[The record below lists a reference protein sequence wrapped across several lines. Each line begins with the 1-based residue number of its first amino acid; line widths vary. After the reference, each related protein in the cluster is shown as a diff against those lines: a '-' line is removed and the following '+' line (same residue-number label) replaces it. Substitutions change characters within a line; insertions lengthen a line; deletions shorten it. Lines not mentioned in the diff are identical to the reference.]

1 MIDVWKI
8 ERVMGEFRTFNQWI
22 PHFSIS
28 ETFQNDGEEVISCP
42 EISKNAYG
50 NKARGFRIYMPGFDI
65 LP

>member
-1 MIDVWKI
+1 
-8 ERVMGEFRTFNQWI
+8 MGEFRTFNQWI

-42 EISKNAYG
+42 EISKKAYG
-50 NKARGFRIYMPGFDI
+50 DKARGFRIYMPGFDI